1 MWLKKMYPDEQNLSI
16 YECYAFIFFLSPSS
30 IKKKIEKIK
39 QNKKH
44 GLHSVCSE
52 PCKIMYVIM

>member
-1 MWLKKMYPDEQNLSI
+1 MYPDEQNLSI